1 MRSMKRMMSSASGL
15 KNVVLV
21 DGCRLPFQPSSTVYE
36 KLVAYDLARLALT
49 GLLTKTGVAPKAV
62 DYVVMGTVI
71 QEAKNQNIARDA
83 GLAAGIP
90 KNVPSHTVTQACISS
105 NQAICSGINLV
116 QTGQADVVIAG
127 GVETASDM
135 PIKFSK
141 PIRERMLNMRKA
153 KGMSKQL
160 GLLKGLKLKDLAPET
175 PSISNFITGE
185 VMGHSADRLADHF
198 GVTRRESDEFA
209 LRSHHNAAKAH
220 ADGLYEDEVLSYNGS
235 KAENGVRGEST
246 LEKMSSLKPAFV
258 KPHGSVTAANASYL
272 TDGASA
278 TLLMSEDKALELG
291 FKPKAYLRDWTFVS
305 CDPFDEMLLGPAYA
319 TEKVLGMSG
328 LKLSDFDVI
337 EFHEAF
343 AGQVLANLK
352 ALDSQK
358 FYDEQLGGK
367 QKAGAIDFAKFNT
380 LGGSLSIGH
389 PFGATGAR
397 LVTTVAN
404 RLIREGGKYGITAAC
419 ADGGIGHACIVEA
432 YPQ

>member
-1 MRSMKRMMSSASGL
+1 MATSTFRSL

-21 DGCRLPFQPSSTVYE
+21 DGCRLPFHPSGTKYN

-49 GLLTKTGVAPKAV
+49 GILNKTGVAPTAV
-62 DYVVMGTVI
+62 EYCLMGTVI

-105 NQAICSGINLV
+105 NQAICTGINLI
-116 QTGQADVVIAG
+116 QTGQADVVVAG
-127 GVETASDM
+127 GVETMSDV

-141 PIRERMLNMRKA
+141 PIRERMLAMRKT
-153 KGMSKQL
+153 KGLSKQL
-160 GLLKGLKLKDLAPET
+160 GLLKGLKLKDLAPEA

-185 VMGHSADRLADHF
+185 VMGHSSDRLADHF
-198 GVTRRESDEFA
+198 GVSRQDSDEFA
-209 LRSHHNAAKAH
+209 VRSHVNAAKAH
-220 ADGLYEDEVLSYNGS
+220 ADGLYDDEVIEYNGS
-235 KAENGVRGEST
+235 RDESGIRGEST
-246 LEKMSSLKPAFV
+246 VEKLSTLKPAFV
-258 KPHGSVTAANASYL
+258 KPFGNVTAANASYL

-278 TLLMSEDKALELG
+278 TLIMSEEKALALG
-291 FKPKAYLRDWTFVS
+291 FKPKAYLREWTFVS
-305 CDPFDEMLLGPAYA
+305 CDPFDQMLLGPAFA
-319 TEKVLGMSG
+319 THKVLNMAGMS
-328 LKLSDFDVI
+328 LSDFGVI

-343 AGQVLANLK
+343 AGQVLSNVT
-352 ALDSQK
+352 ALNSQK
-358 FYDEQLGGK
+358 FFDDNLGGAPK
-367 QKAGAIDFAKFNT
+367 VGAIPMEKFNT

-404 RLIREGGKYGITAAC
+404 RLLREDQQFGITAAC
-419 ADGGIGHACIVEA
+419 ADGGIGHASIIER